1 MPDLYI
7 RQDGTYRK
15 LAANTITL
23 DPAGTGEMNGTD
35 GTFVVYV
42 QPGTYTVSEKDLPA
56 NTEKITG
63 STHNADDKT
72 LVLKAGES
80 ATAGFYNHEC
90 LGSITITKR
99 GRKTGESSDTLL
111 SGAEFT
117 LYRDG
122 REIASGT
129 TDGNGHLR
137 FDRLPYGNYTIRETL
152 VPEGYVNETYEQT
165 VTVSVDQSAC
175 SIEVVNHYN
184 LAPVM
189 LQKQMYNGIKYV
201 DVDRFSYGEFQHCF
215 AIEQEN
221 DFVTKIICK

>member
-1 MPDLYI
+1 MSPCPIFMSGRTVPIGSWLPTRSPWI
-7 RQDGTYRK
+7 RPER
-15 LAANTITL
+15 ASW
-23 DPAGTGEMNGTD
+23 NGTD

-42 QPGTYTVSEKDLPA
+42 QPGTYTVSEKDLPT

-152 VPEGYVNETYEQT
+152 VPEGYVDETYEQT
-165 VTVSVDQSAC
+165 VTVSADQSAC

-184 LAPVM
+184 LGPRYAA
-189 LQKQMYNGIKYV
+189 KA
-201 DVDRFSYGEFQHCF
+201 DVQR
-215 AIEQEN
+215 N
-221 DFVTKIICK
+221 